1 MESFVENIFEEMKE
15 TLNKFTAKN
24 KNLLIAIAQEIADCF
39 MEEGKLLIFGNGGS
53 AADAQ
58 HIAAEFINRF
68 KIERPSLPAIA
79 LTTDTSVLTSIS
91 NDYDFNQVF
100 LKQVMALADERDI
113 VWGISTSG
121 NSENV
126 INALRFAAT
135 NDIKT
140 IGFTGKDGGKMNGL
154 CDLLLVVDSDN
165 TARIQEMHIAA
176 AHIICEL
183 VDEIMFGRFSD
194 MLEDE

>member
-1 MESFVENIFEEMKE
+1 MESFVDSVFEEMKDV
-15 TLNKFTAKN
+15 LSKFVAESKHF
-24 KNLLIAIAQEIADCF
+24 LIAAAQEIANCF
-39 MEEGKLLIFGNGGS
+39 MEEGKVLIFGNGGS

-91 NDYDFNQVF
+91 NDYDFDQVF
-100 LKQVMALADERDI
+100 LKQVMALADEKDV

-121 NSENV
+121 NSPNV
-126 INALRFAAT
+126 INALRFAA
-135 NDIKT
+135 NNGIKT
-140 IGFTGKDGGKMNGL
+140 IGFSGKDGGMMKGL

-165 TARIQEMHIAA
+165 TPRIQEMHIAA
-176 AHIICEL
+176 GHIICEL

-194 MLEDE
+194 MLEM